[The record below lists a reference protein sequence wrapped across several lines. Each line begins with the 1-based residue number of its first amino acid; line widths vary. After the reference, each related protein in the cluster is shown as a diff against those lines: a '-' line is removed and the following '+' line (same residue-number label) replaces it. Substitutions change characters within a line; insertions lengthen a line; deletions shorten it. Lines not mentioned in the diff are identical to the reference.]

1 MFRRIIFSRLPDRT
15 IPRRPDRRLSALER
29 PGTQTPRPR
38 AQSNRLMNANHPLPA
53 GISNRALWLRRGG
66 VSVPNPSGAWHGLT
80 LSALGNAAARE
91 TFLTATPHMA
101 ALWTDLFQS
110 IIVPGS
116 ELRWCEN
123 GPGIGRDARIAY
135 SSLLGR
141 YVARAYLTDHEG
153 VQALVPLE
161 MAKRQLQGTP
171 YVIEKDPSS
180 SRGLEAD
187 WIGFDGSGLVIV
199 EAKGTFDEGVR
210 TWRGPYS
217 RPQILQTAIAQAAR
231 TAVFARSPRRKL
243 PAKRWA
249 IASRWGT
256 VDNDRDPTL
265 LAWDPEEEKLDRA
278 DYEALGRIF
287 RRADVAG
294 VLGGLGY
301 PKEAQRT
308 LDADETFSRSTRLYV
323 DNRELDPGFAAMVG
337 PFGVLP
343 LRGNSYRLQERRDS
357 AIGPFALAS
366 LSSQYAK
373 TVIRNPL
380 WPDDE
385 AEGDDERSAHRRG
398 LTVVWPDAG
407 MEIRQII

>member
-1 MFRRIIFSRLPDRT
+1 
-15 IPRRPDRRLSALER
+15 
-29 PGTQTPRPR
+29 
-38 AQSNRLMNANHPLPA
+38 MNANHPLST
-53 GISNRALWLRRGG
+53 GVNITTRELWLRRGG
-66 VSVPNPSGAWHGLT
+66 VSVPNPIGAWHALP
-80 LSALGNAAARE
+80 LSVIGNAAARE
-91 TFLTATPHMA
+91 TFVTATPHMA

-110 IIVPGS
+110 IIAPGP
-116 ELRWCEN
+116 ELRWRTN

-153 VQALVPLE
+153 VQTLVPLDV
-161 MAKRQLQGTP
+161 AKHQLQGTP

-217 RPQILQTAIAQAAR
+217 QPQILKTAIAQATR
-231 TAVFARSPRRKL
+231 TAVFLRSPRKKL

-256 VDNDRDPTL
+256 VNNDRDPTL
-265 LAWDPEEEKLDRA
+265 LAWDPDEEKLDRA
-278 DYEALGRIF
+278 DYEALGTIL

-301 PKEAQRT
+301 PREAQKA
-308 LDADETFSRSTRLYV
+308 LDTNETFSRSTWLYAG
-323 DNRELDPGFAAMVG
+323 DQELNLGFAAIVG

-343 LRGNSYRLQERRDS
+343 LRGNSYRLQQRRERGIDDLN
-357 AIGPFALAS
+357 FAVAS
-366 LSSQYAK
+366 LPSQYAM
-373 TVIRNPL
+373 TAIQNPL
-380 WPDDE
+380 WLDKTKRDD
-385 AEGDDERSAHRRG
+385 DRSAHRHG
-398 LTVVWPDAG
+398 LTVMWPDAG
-407 MEIRQII
+407 VEIVPVE